1 MEKTQ
6 SESVLELKLVE
17 ALESNGFKRVR
28 INNYDELKENLR
40 NQLFT
45 HNRSRLNNKPLSDK
59 EFKQILLILEGEN
72 VFKSAVD
79 LRQLHVISRDNGE
92 TVYVEL
98 INKADWCKNE
108 KLFRS

>member
-1 MEKTQ
+1 MEKKQ
-6 SESVLELKLVE
+6 SESILELKLIE
-17 ALESNGFKRVR
+17 ALESKVFKHVEK
-28 INNYDELKENLR
+28 NNYDQLKENLR

-45 HNRSRLNNKPLSDK
+45 HNKSRLNNKPLTDR
-59 EFKQILLILEGEN
+59 EFNQKLLIIEREN

-79 LRQLHVISRDNGE
+79 QRQLHLINQDNGE